1 MIIQLKGQVEFPIT
15 LDPTVWIFDD
25 RKVLLED
32 AFKERVEKTEVNPAQ
47 KAEELFNQEIYSQK
61 SIKPPVNKSLNRE
74 EREKA
79 LKHSFV
85 MPIKDFLDT
94 AKIDATATAARLLI
108 PGDDDCVI
116 TIDQLYN
123 ASLLFAIDGKPIR
136 ENGPVHLFFGDG
148 SNQDSPIKGIK
159 QIVIE

>member
-1 MIIQLKGQVEFPIT
+1 MIIQLKGQVELPIT
-15 LDPTVWIFDD
+15 LDPTVWIMDD
-25 RKVLLED
+25 RKVILED
-32 AFKERVEKTEVNPAQ
+32 AIKERVERTEVNTAQ
-47 KAEELFNQEIYSQK
+47 KADELCNKELYAEK
-61 SIKPPVNKSLNRE
+61 SIKPPANKNLNSE

-136 ENGPVHLFFGDG
+136 ENGPVHLFF
-148 SNQDSPIKGIK
+148 
-159 QIVIE
+159 

>member
-15 LDPTVWIFDD
+15 LDPTVWIIDD
-25 RKVLLED
+25 RNVVLED
-32 AFKERVEKTEVNPAQ
+32 AFEERVEKTERKETK

-61 SIKPPVNKSLNRE
+61 SIKPPVNKRLKRA

-94 AKIDATATAARLLI
+94 EKIDATATA
-108 PGDDDCVI
+108 
-116 TIDQLYN
+116 
-123 ASLLFAIDGKPIR
+123 
-136 ENGPVHLFFGDG
+136 
-148 SNQDSPIKGIK
+148 
-159 QIVIE
+159 

>member
-1 MIIQLKGQVEFPIT
+1 MIIKLKEQVEIQIT
-15 LDPTVWIFDD
+15 LNPIVWIFDD
-25 RKVLLED
+25 RKVLLKD
-32 AFKERVEKTEVNPAQ
+32 DYKERVEKTEVKPAQ
-47 KAEELFNQEIYSQK
+47 KAEELYNQEIYSQK

-116 TIDQLYN
+116 
-123 ASLLFAIDGKPIR
+123 
-136 ENGPVHLFFGDG
+136 
-148 SNQDSPIKGIK
+148 
-159 QIVIE
+159 

>member
-32 AFKERVEKTEVNPAQ
+32 ALKERVEKTEVNPAQ

-61 SIKPPVNKSLNRE
+61 SIKPTNNKSLNRE

-79 LKHSFV
+79 IKHTFI
-85 MPIKDFLDT
+85 MPIKEYLDT
-94 AKIDATATAARLLI
+94 EKL
-108 PGDDDCVI
+108 
-116 TIDQLYN
+116 DQ
-123 ASLLFAIDGKPIR
+123 
-136 ENGPVHLFFGDG
+136 
-148 SNQDSPIKGIK
+148 
-159 QIVIE
+159 IEQ

>member
-1 MIIQLKGQVEFPIT
+1 MEYNLKELG
-15 LDPTVWIFDD
+15 
-25 RKVLLED
+25 
-32 AFKERVEKTEVNPAQ
+32 EKTEVNTEQ
-47 KAEELFNQEIYSQK
+47 KEEELYNQEIKSQK
-61 SIKPPVNKSLNRE
+61 RIKPPVNKSLDRE

-108 PGDDDCVI
+108 PGDDDCII

-123 ASLLFAIDGKPIR
+123 ASLLFAIDVKPVR
-136 ENGPVHLFFGDG
+136 ENGPVHL
-148 SNQDSPIKGIK
+148 
-159 QIVIE
+159 

>member
-1 MIIQLKGQVEFPIT
+1 MIIQLKGKVTYPIT

-32 AFKERVEKTEVNPAQ
+32 AFKERVEKTNIDPAK

-61 SIKPPVNKSLNRE
+61 SIKPPVNKSLNKS

-94 AKIDATATAARLLI
+94 AEVNTSATTAKLLI
-108 PGDDDCVI
+108 ADDDDCII
-116 TIDQLYN
+116 TIEQLYH
-123 ASLLFAIDGKPIR
+123 ASLLFAVDGKPVQ
-136 ENGPVHLFFGDG
+136 EQGPVHLFFGDG
-148 SNQDSPIKGIK
+148 SNQYAPIKGIQ
-159 QIVIE
+159 QIIIE

>member
-1 MIIQLKGQVEFPIT
+1 MIIQLKGQVEFPIK
-15 LDPTVWIFDD
+15 LDPPVGIFEV

-32 AFKERVEKTEVNPAQ
+32 VFKERVEKTEVNQAKKQ
-47 KAEELFNQEIYSQK
+47 EELLNKKTNSKKI
-61 SIKPPVNKSLNRE
+61 IKNPVNKSLNRE

-79 LKHSFV
+79 LKQSFV